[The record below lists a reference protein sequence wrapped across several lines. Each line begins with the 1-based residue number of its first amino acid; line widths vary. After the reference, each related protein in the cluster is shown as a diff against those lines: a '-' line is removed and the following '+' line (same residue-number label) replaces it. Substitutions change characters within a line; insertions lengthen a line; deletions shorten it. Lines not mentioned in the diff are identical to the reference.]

1 MAASIIMDMMQRIL
15 VEEGKK
21 EVQDIFRGER
31 VESVLVGSEVAVV
44 YINSTRDQAVVVV
57 TLGEV
62 AGLMMIYP
70 VGEGEDLSTME
81 QINKTNIAIIA
92 LVMVG

>member
-15 VEEGKK
+15 VEEEEK